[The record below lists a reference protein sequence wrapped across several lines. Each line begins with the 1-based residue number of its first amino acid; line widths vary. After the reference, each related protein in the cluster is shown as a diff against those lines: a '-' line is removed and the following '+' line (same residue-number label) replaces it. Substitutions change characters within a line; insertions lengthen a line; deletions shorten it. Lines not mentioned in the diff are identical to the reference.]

1 MAVLTVQNGKEAGRQ
16 FAVGEGLSIVGRE
29 AGVTFRLMDESVS
42 RKHCLIKRQGSK
54 VTLTDLVSHHGT
66 VVNGTK
72 VMECEL
78 RVGDTV
84 KLGDCTLV
92 FTEKKTGGKTRL
104 LAGVGEAIEQTERE
118 MDLGKGMETIL
129 AGLVGDVKR
138 DDIKKLRK
146 DYSGDSEGM
155 RKRLKRLGWGGQ
167 EAERFIS
174 ELEGHAEDDIPKA
187 EVISVTLPKPNER
200 IVHVRRMVP
209 GAQPG
214 SMLRFE
220 GRDYLVVESSE
231 DAAAGTGQYRLK
243 EC

>member
-1 MAVLTVQNGKEAGRQ
+1 MATLTVQHGQGAGRQ
-16 FAVGEGLSIVGRE
+16 FTVGEGLSILGRE

-42 RKHCLIKRQGSK
+42 RKHCLIKKQGSK
-54 VTLTDLVSHHGT
+54 VMLTDLASHHGT
-66 VVNGTK
+66 VVNGMK

-78 RVGDTV
+78 HTGDTV

-92 FTEKKTGGKTRL
+92 FTEQKSGGKTGL
-104 LAGVGEAIEQTERE
+104 LAGVGEALEQTERE

-146 DYSGDSEGM
+146 EYSGDPEAM
-155 RKRLKRLGWGGQ
+155 RKRLKQLGWGRQ

-174 ELEGHAEDDIPKA
+174 ELEGNAEDDIPKA

-200 IVHVRRMVP
+200 IVHARRAVA
-209 GAQPG
+209 GVQPG
-214 SMLRFE
+214 SMIRFE

-231 DAAAGTGQYRLK
+231 GPEAGTWQCRLK